1 MTEVQIRLYSS
12 YDSYVMTWNLT
23 PKKGRFPAISQ
34 TSNNFRTEL
43 DRQKMST
50 DYTYKIGIVKSSDDV
65 TSGLTRTVGLKQ
77 LPVPLA
83 CNEISQQLLNGEMTE
98 TVYRLC

>member
-1 MTEVQIRLYSS
+1 
-12 YDSYVMTWNLT
+12 
-23 PKKGRFPAISQ
+23 
-34 TSNNFRTEL
+34 
-43 DRQKMST
+43 MST

-83 CNEISQQLLNGEMTE
+83 RNEISQLLNGEMTE
-98 TVYRLC
+98 TVYRLW